1 MLNVSRLGA
10 IVAIAA
16 LSSGAS
22 CVGPFAV
29 RQAFA
34 PAPEWEC
41 VANAA
46 RTSRHGVQLRSMDN
60 QRYQWLVADWPDSSA
75 TSHKQEVGIL
85 RPVKNRMVSDT
96 IIVISSWADKKP
108 PARDVQVVTTFAA
121 DLFDAIGAGCKTVA
135 RSDRI
140 CELDH
145 KGVSCA

>member
-1 MLNVSRLGA
+1 MFNVSRLGA

-16 LSSGAS
+16 LCSGAS

-29 RQAFA
+29 RQAFV

-41 VANAA
+41 VANAV
-46 RTSRHGVQLRSMDN
+46 RTSRHDVQLRSMDN
-60 QRYQWLVADWPDSSA
+60 QKYQWLVADWPDSSVR
-75 TSHKQEVGIL
+75 SHKQEVGIL
-85 RPVKNRMVSDT
+85 RSVKSRMASDT

-108 PARDVQVVTTFAA
+108 PAHDVRVVTSFAA

-145 KGVSCA
+145 KEVSCA